1 MNKKKQKKI
10 ERRLKRVKKVMN
22 GKLDINDLS
31 LKEMQLMYKVME
43 EISLQRALEEVK
55 HLTPSEIN

>member
-10 ERRLKRVKKVMN
+10 ERRLKRVKKVMD
-22 GKLDINDLS
+22 GKLHIDELGVKE
-31 LKEMQLMYKVME
+31 LKLMYKVME